1 MGKTLY
7 NLLSD
12 WHTVVTLSFL
22 ECCYVG
28 SIQYS
33 CMLDGHVVISFDSF
47 PLISVEQH
55 KDQTHRNITQA
66 CMVIR
71 VRQIFEIHF

>member
-55 KDQTHRNITQA
+55 
-66 CMVIR
+66 
-71 VRQIFEIHF
+71 